1 MILYPA
7 IDLKDGKCVRLL
19 RGEMDKATV
28 FSESPANQAV
38 VFEQAGFDWLHIVD
52 LNGAFE
58 GKPVNEAAVKSV
70 LSHVKTMQV
79 QLGGGIRNMQM
90 IDTWLTAGVARVILG
105 TAALR
110 NPLLVKEA
118 CRLFPNQIA
127 VGIDAKAGKVAIN
140 GWAEVSDQSAVDLAK
155 RFEDAGVAAIIYT
168 DINRDGAMEGPNVEE
183 TVRLAEEITTPVI
196 ASGGMT
202 TLDDVKRYKDVENM
216 GIEGV
221 IIGRA
226 LYDGAISPADALK
239 IAANA

>member
-28 FSESPANQAV
+28 FPESPATQATL
-38 VFEQAGFDWLHIVD
+38 FEKAGFEWLHIVD

-58 GKPVNEAAVKSV
+58 GKPVNESAVKAILAAVK
-70 LSHVKTMQV
+70 MPV
-79 QLGGGIRNMQM
+79 QLGGGIRNMEM
-90 IDTWLTAGVARVILG
+90 IDRWINAGVSRIILG

-110 NPLLVKEA
+110 NPVLVKEA

-127 VGIDAKAGKVAIN
+127 VGIDAKGGKVAVN

-155 RFEDAGVAAIIYT
+155 RFEDVGVSAIIYT

-183 TVRLAEEITTPVI
+183 TVKLAEVITTPVI

-202 TLDDVKRYKDVENM
+202 SLQDISRYKEVETS

-226 LYDGAISPADALK
+226 LYDGAIQPADALK
-239 IAANA
+239 LC